1 MGFPIVRNEEGNE
14 PKYCYCND
22 VSYGEMVACD
32 NESCE
37 REWFHLK
44 CAGLS
49 RAPDEN
55 SEFFLLGSDEDY
67 ANVLCPAKWYCE
79 DCKISMKENSKRS
92 RPVSRRE

>member
-1 MGFPIVRNEEGNE
+1 MEIDGADGDEGNDNE

-32 NESCE
+32 NEACE

-44 CAGLS
+44 CAGLT

-55 SEFFLLGSDEDY
+55 SESFPLLLLLKQVMRMSF
-67 ANVLCPAKWYCE
+67 VL
-79 DCKISMKENSKRS
+79 ISEQPNGIA
-92 RPVSRRE
+92 RRARRT